1 MASTTEVGRVARA
14 HGVRGEL
21 VVDVRVSHLRD
32 WEAAGA
38 LWLGDEDDPRPIEGV
53 RFHRGR
59 WILRLAGVDNRDAA
73 EALAGLPVRV
83 APAPRPDGRDYLN
96 AELIGW
102 AVLADTGEALGRVT
116 EIIVTGAND
125 VLVVVGDSGSEL
137 LLPDIPECILAVDRA
152 ARQVC
157 VHVMDGLR

>member
-1 MASTTEVGRVARA
+1 MADTIEVGRVARA

-21 VVDVRVSHLRD
+21 VVAVHAAHLRD
-32 WEAAGA
+32 WEAASA
-38 LWLGDEDDPRPIEGV
+38 LWLGDEGDPRPIAGV

-59 WILRLAGVDNRDAA
+59 WILRLAGIDDRDEA

-83 APAPRPDGRDYLN
+83 VPAPRPDGRDYLN

-102 AVLADTGEALGRVT
+102 TVQADSGEALGRVT

-125 VLVVVGDSGSEL
+125 VLVVVGDTGSEL

-152 ARQVC
+152 TRHVR

>member
-1 MASTTEVGRVARA
+1 MADAIEVGRVARA

-21 VVDVRVSHLRD
+21 VIDVRAAHVRD
-32 WEAAGA
+32 WESASA
-38 LWLGDEDDPRPIEGV
+38 LWLGEEADPRPIAGV

-59 WILRLAGVDNRDAA
+59 WILRLAGVDDRNAA
-73 EALAGLPVRV
+73 EALAGLRVRV
-83 APAPRPDGRDYLN
+83 TAAPKPAGREYVN

-102 AVLADTGEALGRVT
+102 DVLADTDEALGRVT

-125 VLVVVGDSGSEL
+125 VLVVVGDTGTEL
-137 LLPDIPECILAVDRA
+137 LLPDIPACILAIDPE
-152 ARQVC
+152 ARQVR

>member
-1 MASTTEVGRVARA
+1 MADTIEIGRVARA

-21 VVDVRVSHLRD
+21 VVDVRAAHLRD

-38 LWLGDEDDPRPIEGV
+38 LWLGDERDPRPVDGV

-59 WILRLAGVDNRDAA
+59 WIVRLAGVADRDAA
-73 EALAGLPVRV
+73 EALAGLSVRV
-83 APAPRPDGRDYLN
+83 TPAPPPDGQAYAN

-102 AVLADTGEALGRVT
+102 NVLADTGEALGRVS

-125 VLVVVGDSGSEL
+125 VLVVVGETGAEL
-137 LLPDIPECILAVDRA
+137 LLPDIPECILSVDWA
-152 ARQVC
+152 TRQVR